1 MRVVGLGMA
10 KTGPKESE
18 KTAQAVRL
26 FKKGWPA
33 MKAAF
38 GAGVTVSTLYR
49 ALQRR
54 KEKR

>member
-1 MRVVGLGMA
+1 MP

-18 KTAQAVRL
+18 ATKKAIALYEGGKSAVV
-26 FKKGWPA
+26 
-33 MKAAF
+33 AAYM
-38 GAGVTVSTLYR
+38 AKVNPSTLYR